1 MSDKLWIA
9 ILLVISW
16 ASLPVVIIYANAV
29 FDNDVLKEGEDPF
42 HH

>member
-1 MSDKLWIA
+1 MSDFVWIGI
-9 ILLVISW
+9 ILVLSW

-29 FDNDVLKEGEDPF
+29 FDRDVVRPGKD